1 MTTNG
6 RRTITI
12 SLLTLL
18 ALGLAA
24 GCVGYDPRDYD
35 GDPPSSLPSSAQPAP
50 TGFAMSAGPGSTP
63 HVVLANAVGGD
74 VTVDVA
80 DLSGTLLEASS
91 GTPGDGASVEPGQLR
106 IVNDDPSTLR
116 LTWTGGPCAT
126 TDVLLIDPTGR
137 EFLLG
142 QRRCGGDSI
151 VSDRVLIL
159 RFSEP
164 IEASGIEGRVED
176 GLELGG

>member
-1 MTTNG
+1 MTT
-6 RRTITI
+6 RLSRTITAP
-12 SLLTLL
+12 LLTLL
-18 ALGLAA
+18 AIGVAA

-35 GDPPSSLPSSAQPAP
+35 GDVPSSLTSGGSALP
-50 TGFAMSAGPGSTP
+50 TGAATPVVPGPAS
-63 HVVLANAVGGD
+63 HVVLAHSIGDD

-80 DLSGTLLEASS
+80 DASGTLLEATS
-91 GTPGDGASVEPGQLR
+91 GTPGDGASVESGELL

-126 TDVLLIDPTGR
+126 ADLLLIDPTRR

-142 QRRCGGDSI
+142 QRGCDGDSI
-151 VSDRVLIL
+151 VSDRILIL

-164 IEASGIEGRVED
+164 IAASDVKGRVED